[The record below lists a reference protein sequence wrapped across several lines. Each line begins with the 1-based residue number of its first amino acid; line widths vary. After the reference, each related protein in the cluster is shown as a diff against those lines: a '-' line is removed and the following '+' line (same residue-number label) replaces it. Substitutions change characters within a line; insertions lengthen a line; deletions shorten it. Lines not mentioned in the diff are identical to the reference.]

1 MAKTSL
7 SASRLPNSLRQPV
20 HLEAARAV
28 GLRYVNDQLEGFTRL
43 RRGKSFIYQ
52 DAKGRPVR
60 SPQRLQRIR
69 ALVIPPAWT
78 EVWICSS
85 AEGHIQAVG
94 RDARGR
100 KQYLYH
106 PRFREVREETKF
118 DRMLAFGAALPKIR
132 ARCERDLATRGLSK
146 NKVLAAVVSVLD
158 RTAIRVGNDEYARF
172 NQSFGL
178 TTLQDRH
185 AKIQGARVRFLFR
198 GKGGKERDV
207 CFADPRLARVIKRC
221 QDVPG
226 ERLFQYQ
233 DEDEGRHAIDSCDVN
248 RYLREAS
255 GADFT
260 AKDFRTWN
268 ATVIAAVVLSQLGP
282 CATVTAT
289 KRAIAQA
296 VKQTAGHLGNTPT
309 ICRRSYI
316 HPAVL
321 DGYTRGEVL
330 RRLALI
336 SDASF
341 NGASKD
347 RRQALR
353 EEEKAVMVFLKRA
366 QKASKA
372 LGVTRRAK
380 QVS

>member
-7 SASRLPNSLRQPV
+7 SAISLPNSLWQTI
-20 HLEAARAV
+20 HLESATSA
-28 GLRYVNDQLEGFTRL
+28 GLRYVNDQVDGLTRA
-43 RRGKSFIYQ
+43 RRGKAFTYR
-52 DAKGRPVR
+52 DAKGRVIR
-60 SPQRLQRIR
+60 NANVLGRIK

-78 EVWICSS
+78 QVWICPS

-100 KQYLYH
+100 KQYRYH
-106 PRFREVREETKF
+106 PRFREARDETKF
-118 DRMLAFGAALPKIR
+118 ERLLAFGAALPKIR
-132 ARCERDLATRGLSK
+132 VRCQRDLAQRGLSK
-146 NKVLAAVVSVLD
+146 DKVLAAVVSVLD

-185 AKIQGARVRFLFR
+185 AKIRGASVRFSFR

-207 CFADPRLARVIKRC
+207 CFSDPRLARVIKRC

-233 DEDEGRHAIDSCDVN
+233 DDDGTRHAIDSSDVN
-248 RYLREAS
+248 SYLRAAANAE
-255 GADFT
+255 FT

-268 ATVIAAVVLSQLGP
+268 ATVLAAVALAELGP
-282 CATVTAT
+282 STTISAT
-289 KRAIAQA
+289 KRALAQA
-296 VKQTAGHLGNTPT
+296 VTLTAAHLGNTPT

-316 HPAVL
+316 HPAVI

-330 RRLALI
+330 RRLSLVET
-336 SDASF
+336 
-341 NGASKD
+341 KD
-347 RRQALR
+347 KRDKRDALR
-353 EEEKAVMVFLKRA
+353 EDEKAVLVFLKRA
-366 QKASKA
+366 CKAQKA
-372 LGVTRRAK
+372 R
-380 QVS
+380 